1 MRRSIR
7 STWLRPILCSEFIR
21 QVCLLTVS
29 FDTRT
34 TDASCFHPLFVR
46 YHNPEAPLEEG
57 LQTLRRCIDEVER
70 RLVISLGKFKVKIVD
85 ENGTREIEL

>member
-1 MRRSIR
+1 MR
-7 STWLRPILCSEFIR
+7 
-21 QVCLLTVS
+21 VLTIS
-29 FDTRT
+29 LDTRVA
-34 TDASCFHPLFVR
+34 DASHFHSLFVR

-70 RLVISLGKFKVKIVD
+70 RLIISLGKFKVKIVD